1 MADGATALEPPVAV
15 PQTPHLR
22 AGAPAFPRAE
32 AWTLVAL
39 SAAILALRIVYAF
52 AYPFDSDEP
61 QHLHVAWAWTKG
73 LLPYRDVFDNH
84 TPLFHMLSAPL
95 VALIGETP
103 RILVLMR
110 LAMIPFFAATLLG
123 SFLIG
128 RRLFGRRAGLWS
140 AILCG
145 LCPTFFFKSLEYRTD
160 VLWTA
165 LWILAIVVLL
175 GEGLGVVR
183 GFCGGL
189 LLGACLLVSL
199 KTVMLLSALL
209 IASAA
214 LLVLAPRPA
223 AAARQSTLAY
233 TLSALGG
240 LALPPLA
247 LVLFFAARG
256 ALRELFYCTVT
267 HNLLP
272 GVGRWGTSKRTALLL
287 PILALLLCAARV
299 IMRRFPGDGVRVAFL
314 FLLAGSQYLLLST
327 VWPVHTRQDL
337 LPFYPLFTVL
347 LAGCLLAHRGAGAP
361 GGERRWNWIAPR
373 AALVPAILASLE
385 LAVLPGL
392 SPITGRGAALQEK
405 PLAEVLALTYP
416 DDYVL
421 DLKGQAIFRN
431 RPFYYALET
440 MTLERMARG
449 LIEDTIPERCV
460 ATRTCV
466 APADIGGFPPR
477 TRRFLQDNYVVV
489 GAWRVAGRI
498 LDPAPENLAGPLAF
512 DVVIPA
518 RYAVVSGRGEAHGT
532 LDGRAYDG
540 PRDLGPG
547 RHVFIPETGPGPLA
561 VIWAQAAERG
571 FSPFGE
577 TGEVL

>member
-1 MADGATALEPPVAV
+1 MPSAVPGLERLEAAPAVQAPRIAGATAAGRLASLGLGAV
-15 PQTPHLR
+15 IVLLR
-22 AGAPAFPRAE
+22 
-32 AWTLVAL
+32 V
-39 SAAILALRIVYAF
+39 VYAR
-52 AYPFDSDEP
+52 AYPVDSDEP

-223 AAARQSTLAY
+223 AAARQRTLAY

-240 LALPPLA
+240 LALPPSA

-405 PLAEVLALTYP
+405 PLAEVLALTHP

-498 LDPAPENLAGPLAF
+498 LDPAPENLAEPLAF

-518 RYAVVSGRGEAHGT
+518 RYTVVSGRGEAHGT

>member
-1 MADGATALEPPVAV
+1 MADGVTALEPPVAV

-22 AGAPAFPRAE
+22 AGAPVFPRVE
-32 AWTLVAL
+32 AWMLVAL

-103 RILVLMR
+103 RLLVL
-110 LAMIPFFAATLLG
+110 
-123 SFLIG
+123 
-128 RRLFGRRAGLWS
+128 
-140 AILCG
+140 
-145 LCPTFFFKSLEYRTD
+145 
-160 VLWTA
+160 
-165 LWILAIVVLL
+165 
-175 GEGLGVVR
+175 
-183 GFCGGL
+183 
-189 LLGACLLVSL
+189 L

-223 AAARQSTLAY
+223 AASRQSTLAY

-240 LALPPLA
+240 LALPPSA

-299 IMRRFPGDGVRVAFL
+299 IMRRLPGDGVRVAFL

-347 LAGCLLAHRGAGAP
+347 LAGCFLAHRGAGAP
-361 GGERRWNWIAPR
+361 DGERRWNWIAPR
-373 AALVPAILASLE
+373 AALVPALLASLE

-405 PLAEVLALTYP
+405 PLAEVLALTHP

-466 APADIGGFPPR
+466 APADIGGVPPPAP
-477 TRRFLQDNYVVV
+477 RFLQ
-489 GAWRVAGRI
+489 
-498 LDPAPENLAGPLAF
+498 
-512 DVVIPA
+512 
-518 RYAVVSGRGEAHGT
+518 EA
-532 LDGRAYDG
+532 
-540 PRDLGPG
+540 
-547 RHVFIPETGPGPLA
+547 
-561 VIWAQAAERG
+561 
-571 FSPFGE
+571 
-577 TGEVL
+577 